1 MTQNHQLATIFLF
14 INKDARDAQSGSLS
28 RNENKASSIN
38 RQAQRWVARTTRRR
52 RAAAL
57 QTQSASTRRI
67 AQLGWQKRE
76 ADTKGEATSS
86 ILTAKHTKTASDTAP
101 RNQLRL
107 YSANFSDGDGVDPFA
122 STPVRM
128 NKEIHGFLQY
138 YISYSILTA
147 FKGEVVGEEHLLQI
161 PGPLPAVIVQRS
173 LKNETHMYA
182 LLTATAAHM
191 NRITSTTLAG
201 QKADKKYM
209 AAAIRS
215 LRMFLGSLNT
225 QKRIDPQFVLDVLFL
240 SNAERCWGNEEAA
253 LTHLRVLRQL
263 TKLLNMSLTSDRYV
277 YQMVCDADVFL
288 SVETATRP
296 LFALS
301 WDPGVISGSRKA
313 LIGYELDQ
321 ALSQRRVHIRRA
333 FMGTTAATASQAV
346 NFKQRMGIGFIDALA
361 AGIFSTTVH
370 AIVSDLV
377 QTIDVAMYSSIC
389 PSATEADA
397 VWVHKKTT
405 ALAHRLLSL
414 GDLGKSALDDSNL
427 TGAPEGHIVSLTP
440 GQEECCRLAL
450 IILLTYIPSTVA
462 SRSFTKNAARLQLA
476 ISGLVDLSWGSRIAD
491 EILLWVLVT
500 GLAVVLDRP
509 EEEWFTSRV
518 VQVAWELGMHD
529 LAGLRDFMWRFLYRP
544 HTSHE
549 ECLGRLG
556 AMLRPNCDIGQLL
569 AARLHPD
576 GLISQPWVIEE
587 ISDETM

>member
-14 INKDARDAQSGSLS
+14 INKDPRDAQSVPLPRSE
-28 RNENKASSIN
+28 NEASSIN

-52 RAAAL
+52 RAASL

-76 ADTKGEATSS
+76 ADTKDEATSG
-86 ILTAKHTKTASDTAP
+86 ILIAKPAKTASDTAP

-161 PGPLPAVIVQRS
+161 PGPLPGVIVQRS

-191 NRITSTTLAG
+191 DRITTTLAG
-201 QKADKKYM
+201 QKAGNKYM

-215 LRMFLGSLNT
+215 LRTFLGSLNT

-263 TKLLNMSLTSDRYV
+263 TKLLDMSFASDRYV

-333 FMGTTAATASQAV
+333 FMGTTAATASQDV

-361 AGIFSTTVH
+361 AGIFSTAMH

-377 QTIDVAMYSSIC
+377 QTIDIAMYSSIC

-397 VWVHKKTT
+397 VWVHKKTI

-427 TGAPEGHIVSLTP
+427 TDAPEGHIVSLTP

-462 SRSFTKNAARLQLA
+462 SRSFTKNAVRLQLA
-476 ISGLVDLSWGSRIAD
+476 ISGLVDLSWGSRIAA
-491 EILLWVLVT
+491 EMLLWVLVT
-500 GLAVVLDRP
+500 GLVVVLDRP
-509 EEEWFTSRV
+509 EEEWFMSRA
-518 VQVAWELGMHD
+518 VQVASGLGIHD
-529 LAGLRDFMWRFLYRP
+529 LIGLRDFMWRFLYRP

-549 ECLGRLG
+549 EGLSRL
-556 AMLRPNCDIGQLL
+556 AATLRPDCDIGQLL

-587 ISDETM
+587 ILDEIM